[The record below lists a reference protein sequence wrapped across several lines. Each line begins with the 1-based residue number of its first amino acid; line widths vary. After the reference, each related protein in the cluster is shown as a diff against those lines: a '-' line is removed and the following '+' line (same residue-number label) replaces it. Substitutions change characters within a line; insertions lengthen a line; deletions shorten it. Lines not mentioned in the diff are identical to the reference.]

1 MDRSHSY
8 PFVQVRTRAGLPVKE
23 KPSFGLLFA
32 FVTLKHLNGMDYRLR
47 MKLNPLHQSKEHA
60 DIMKTTQASLSQPE
74 PYANTKVLLEKA
86 KANAKSKRA
95 KSICF
100 FNNKGGVGKTTLVAN
115 LSAQLAL
122 NLNQKILVVDADP
135 QCNLTQYLLDDTDF
149 DSTYRAENP
158 TKTIYDVIQP
168 ISMGKGYSNKLPT
181 RKISRFGVD
190 LIAGDPRLALKEDLL
205 AQDWRDAKAGGTRG
219 LRTTFIFAELI
230 TRASESYDFIFF
242 DMGPSLGAINRSILL
257 SADYFIVPM
266 SIDIFS
272 MWAIKNI
279 GQALRIWQKDLEH
292 GIRMAEDP
300 TELGE
305 WSKGPRKLRFLGYVT
320 QQHKEKSESGTAR
333 VVEAYN
339 AIRKQLPA
347 AVKEHLG
354 LLFPKTGFD
363 PHLGDIKH
371 LASLAP
377 KSQTLHTPMITVSLK
392 GSYTTTRK
400 QAREIY
406 DGLSLKFAENITTLE
421 AHTNK

>member
-1 MDRSHSY
+1 MAKT
-8 PFVQVRTRAGLPVKE
+8 PNLPSK
-23 KPSFGLLFA
+23 SIA
-32 FVTLKHLNGMDYRLR
+32 
-47 MKLNPLHQSKEHA
+47 QSK
-60 DIMKTTQASLSQPE
+60 
-74 PYANTKVLLEKA
+74 
-86 KANAKSKRA
+86 SKNA

-115 LSAQLAL
+115 LAAQLAI
-122 NLNQKILVVDADP
+122 NSGMSILVVDADP
-135 QCNLTQYLLDDTDF
+135 QCNLTQYLLDDSEF
-149 DSTYRAENP
+149 ESTYSVDTP
-158 TKTIYDVIQP
+158 IKTIYDVIQP
-168 ISMGKGYSNKLPT
+168 LSMGKGYSSKLPT
-181 RKISRFGVD
+181 RRVEKFSVD
-190 LIAGDPRLALKEDLL
+190 LIAGDPRLALKEDWL

-230 TRASESYDFIFF
+230 SRASQSYDYIFF

-272 MWAIKNI
+272 MWAVKNI
-279 GQALRIWQKDLEH
+279 GQALHVWRKELDH

-300 TELGE
+300 NEVGE
-305 WSKGPRKLRFLGYVT
+305 WTKGPRNLSFLGYVT
-320 QQHKEKSESGTAR
+320 QQHKEKSEGGKPR

-339 AIRKQLPA
+339 AIRNQLPD
-347 AVKEHLG
+347 AVNQHLG
-354 LLFPKTGFD
+354 ALFPKDNFN

-377 KSQTLHTPMITVSLK
+377 KSQTLHTPMITVTLK

-406 DGLSLKFAENITTLE
+406 TLLSERFTENLSKLE
-421 AHTNK
+421 LRRQK